1 MHDPSERIGRSGFP
15 EGLIAALVGAALLIG
30 TFSAFTAGAPL
41 APAERWAA
49 LTTFALLAVALTL
62 PGCSAIADALG
73 RTIRRDWRAY
83 ATLLAAFPVLFL
95 AYAGAVRAVHVADVL
110 SAVLLVAV
118 PGVLLWRSRGARQ
131 PTLLDAVGLGY
142 LWLVGAFGLWPV
154 LPLPLI
160 GGRVDFFTLA
170 VIPLIIIVFA
180 ARGRPGLGFTWHL
193 SGADLRVALLGAL
206 IGLTLVLPTRLSGD
220 FAAPGV
226 LPLLGLAVESYFFVA
241 LPMAMLDRGI
251 VQQSIM
257 QALAARPQLAPAV
270 SIVGGALVAGGRA
283 FALQPVGWTAA
294 MVAVTAIGYGW
305 VYWRT
310 GKVTAA
316 AVSQMLVVWAG

>member
-1 MHDPSERIGRSGFP
+1 
-15 EGLIAALVGAALLIG
+15 
-30 TFSAFTAGAPL
+30 
-41 APAERWAA
+41 
-49 LTTFALLAVALTL
+49 
-62 PGCSAIADALG
+62 
-73 RTIRRDWRAY
+73 
-83 ATLLAAFPVLFL
+83 VLFL

-118 PGVLLWRSRGARQ
+118 PGVLLWRSRGVRR

-170 VIPLIIIVFA
+170 VIPLIIVVLA

-226 LPLLGLAVESYFFVA
+226 LPMLGLAVESYFFVA

-270 SIVGGALVAGGRA
+270 GIVGGALVAGGRA